1 MKQRK
6 RLFKT
11 FNTLWVGVLG
21 LLFLVPLLWMIS
33 SSLKT
38 GPEIFET
45 PFRFFGEKIR
55 WDNYEAVWN
64 DPNVPFWKLYL
75 NSLKIAVVSTF
86 FQLVISSMA
95 GYSLAKINFK
105 GKDLVFIIILITM
118 MIPAQALII
127 PRYILFDM
135 LELYGT
141 HWALIL
147 PTMFNVTSIFLL
159 RQFYAGL
166 PNDLMEAARIDGANH
181 YGIWWKV
188 MLPLTKTPMV
198 TVIVLAFIN
207 CWNEYLN
214 PLIFIT
220 KYELYTVAM
229 GIQYFLYST
238 DEINWMMAAAASA
251 IVPVIVL
258 FLFTQKYFIES
269 IATSGVK
276 G

>member
-1 MKQRK
+1 MKTRK
-6 RLFKT
+6 ILFKT
-11 FNTLWVGVLG
+11 FNTLWVGVFG
-21 LLFLVPLLWMIS
+21 LIFLTPLVWMIS
-33 SSLKT
+33 SSLKH
-38 GPEIFET
+38 GSEIFAV
-45 PFRFFGEKIR
+45 PFTFFGDKIL
-55 WDNYEAVWN
+55 WANYEEVWFN
-64 DPNVPFWKLYL
+64 KNVPFWRLYW
-75 NSLKIAVVSTF
+75 NSLKIAAVGTF
-86 FQLVISSMA
+86 FQLIISSMA

-127 PRYILFDM
+127 PRYVLFDK
-135 LELYGT
+135 LKLYGT

-147 PTMFNVTSIFLL
+147 PSMFNVTSIFLL

-166 PNDLMEAARIDGANH
+166 PTDLMEAARIDGANH

-198 TVIVLAFIN
+198 TVVVLAFIN

-214 PLIFIT
+214 PLVFIT
-220 KYELYTVAM
+220 KYDLYTVAM

-238 DEINWMMAAAASA
+238 DEVNWMMAAASSA
-251 IVPVIVL
+251 IVPIVVL
-258 FLFTQKYFIES
+258 FLFTQKYFVES

>member
-6 RLFKT
+6 IFFKII
-11 FNTLWVGVLG
+11 NTLWVGALG

-33 SSLKT
+33 ASLKT
-38 GPEIFET
+38 SSEVFAS
-45 PFRFFGEKIR
+45 PFTFFGKFLN
-55 WDNYEAVWN
+55 WDNYKEVWGN
-64 DPNVPFWKLYL
+64 ANVPFWRLYI
-75 NSLKIAVVSTF
+75 NSLKIAVVGTSI
-86 FQLVISSMA
+86 QLIISSMA
-95 GYSLAKINFK
+95 GYSFAKINFK
-105 GKDLVFIIILITM
+105 GKDFVFIIILITM

-135 LELYGT
+135 FELYGT

-147 PTMFNVTSIFLL
+147 PSLFNVTSIFLL

-198 TVIVLAFIN
+198 TVVVLAFIN

-220 KYELYTVAM
+220 KYELYTVAQ

-238 DEINWMMAAAASA
+238 DEVNWMMAAAASA
-251 IVPVIVL
+251 IVPVIIL

>member
-6 RLFKT
+6 ILFKT
-11 FNTLWVGVLG
+11 INTLWVGVLG

-33 SSLKT
+33 SSLKF

-45 PFRFFGEKIR
+45 PFRFFGDEIR
-55 WDNYEAVWN
+55 WSNYEEVWTN
-64 DPNVPFWKLYL
+64 ENVPFWRLYL
-75 NSLKIAVVSTF
+75 NSLKIAVVSTSI
-86 FQLVISSMA
+86 QLIISSMA
-95 GYSLAKINFK
+95 GYSFAKIEFK
-105 GKDLVFIIILITM
+105 GKNFVFIIILITM

-127 PRYILFDM
+127 PRYILFD
-135 LELYGT
+135 LFELYGT

-147 PTMFNVTSIFLL
+147 PSLFNVTSIFLL

-166 PNDLMEAARIDGANH
+166 PNDLMEAARMDGANH
-181 YGIWWKV
+181 YLIWWRV

-220 KYELYTVAM
+220 KYELYTVAQ

-238 DEINWMMAAAASA
+238 DEVNWMMAAASSA
-251 IVPVIVL
+251 IIPVIIL